1 MEWIDGVFTVYS
13 TCPVS
18 LAYDPRTY
26 RQTVARVAQWSE
38 RHGYEGLLVYVDNNL
53 ADPWLCANLIMES
66 TDRVVPLVAV
76 QPVFAHPF
84 TVANS
89 IASLA
94 VYRHRAVHINLVTG
108 GQTRHLGAL
117 TDTLVG
123 DHDSRYD
130 RLLEYWQVIRTLLTH
145 SEHTSFEGHF
155 YSLNSAR
162 LGVRPPDELH
172 PRFFLSGSSAA
183 CMRASATIGATR
195 LTYPA
200 PPHEYAAAGE
210 TGIRIGIIAR
220 ESRAEAWQVAHQRFP
235 DDPQGR
241 KSHRIATK
249 LSPST
254 WHKELSR
261 RTEMEDSPYWL
272 LPFKTYK
279 TFCPYLVGSYDE
291 VGELL
296 AFYHAE
302 GVRTLILD
310 TPSEEDDL
318 YHAGLAFRAAGA
330 RTGLATTPAPA
341 PAVLER

>member
-1 MEWIDGVFTVYS
+1 VRRVVITGLG
-13 TCPVS
+13 PVS
-18 LAYDPRTY
+18 CIGVGVHDFSEALRAGKNGISRITSFDVSGFERQMAGEIKDFDP
-26 RQTVARVAQWSE
+26 S
-38 RHGYEGLLVYVDNNL
+38 G
-53 ADPWLCANLIMES
+53 I
-66 TDRVVPLVAV
+66 
-76 QPVFAHPF
+76 
-84 TVANS
+84 
-89 IASLA
+89 
-94 VYRHRAVHINLVTG
+94 VTG
-108 GQTRHLGAL
+108 
-117 TDTLVG
+117 
-123 DHDSRYD
+123 
-130 RLLEYWQVIRTLLTH
+130 LE
-145 SEHTSFEGHF
+145 
-155 YSLNSAR
+155 
-162 LGVRPPDELH
+162 VREWG
-172 PRFFLSGSSAA
+172 RSSSGSSAA
-183 CMRASATIGATR
+183 CMRVSATIGATR

-341 PAVLER
+341 TAVLER